1 MKKTEKKRRKAWLW
15 VLLIVL
21 LVLTA
26 AAFGLYR
33 WQENNIEA
41 VKNYTQYTQ
50 EELEVKL
57 QENTQQ
63 VQEMLDQALEAARE
77 VDAKEQEAPVEVQP
91 AEVPAEQTSTQQP
104 SVQQQPPAEKKPTYE
119 ELLKAIIDKIY
130 ALRSEYVGALEGLED
145 EGIAAYKAIPAEKR
159 KGKYLVEFASTYIS
173 KASKLESDCD
183 KKMDGLVAELE
194 ALQKQ
199 YGQSDE
205 LVQQVI
211 DTYAKEKSLKKAWY
225 MSQLEKRG
233 MV

>member
-1 MKKTEKKRRKAWLW
+1 MKNTKRAGRRKWPW
-15 VLLIVL
+15 VLLVIL
-21 LVLTA
+21 LILA
-26 AAFGLYR
+26 AGVFGLYK

-63 VQEMLDQALEAARE
+63 VQQILDKALENAKE
-77 VDAKEQEAPVEVQP
+77 VDAKEAAEAETPKQETASQPV
-91 AEVPAEQTSTQQP
+91 
-104 SVQQQPPAEKKPTYE
+104 EKKPTYE
-119 ELLKAIIDKIY
+119 ELLKAIIDKVY

-145 EGIAAYKAIPAEKR
+145 EGVAAYKNIPAEQR
-159 KGKYLVEFASTYIS
+159 KGKYLGDFASTYIS
-173 KASKLESDCD
+173 KAYKLEVECD

-211 DTYAKEKSLKKAWY
+211 DTYASEKSLKKAWY
-225 MSQLEKRG
+225 MSELEKRG

>member
-1 MKKTEKKRRKAWLW
+1 MKNTKRTDRRKWPW
-15 VLLIVL
+15 VLLTIL
-21 LVLTA
+21 LILAVGV
-26 AAFGLYR
+26 FGLYK

-41 VKNYTQYTQ
+41 VKNYSQYTQ

-63 VQEMLDQALEAARE
+63 VQEILDKALENAKE
-77 VDAKEQEAPVEVQP
+77 VDAQEAEKEAAAAETPKQETPV
-91 AEVPAEQTSTQQP
+91 
-104 SVQQQPPAEKKPTYE
+104 QPPAEKKPTYE
-119 ELLKAIIDKIY
+119 ELLKAIIDKVY
-130 ALRSEYVGALEGLED
+130 ALRSEYVGALETLED
-145 EGIAAYKAIPAEKR
+145 EGVAAYKNIPVEKR
-159 KGKYLVEFASTYIS
+159 KGKYLVDFASTYIS
-173 KASKLESDCD
+173 KAYKLETECD

-211 DTYAKEKSLKKAWY
+211 DTYASEKSLKKAWY
-225 MSQLEKRG
+225 MSELEKRG

>member
-1 MKKTEKKRRKAWLW
+1 MKKTEKKRRRTWLW
-15 VLLIVL
+15 VLLVVL

-26 AAFGLYR
+26 AAFGIYR

-63 VQEMLDQALEAARE
+63 VQEMLDKALETARE
-77 VDAKEQEAPVEVQP
+77 VDAKEQEVLVEPQP
-91 AEVPAEQTSTQQP
+91 EDVPAEQTSP
-104 SVQQQPPAEKKPTYE
+104 QQPPAEKKPNYE
-119 ELLKAIIDKIY
+119 ELLKAIVDKIY

-173 KASKLESDCD
+173 KASKLETDCD

>member
-1 MKKTEKKRRKAWLW
+1 MKNTKRTGRRKWPW
-15 VLLIVL
+15 VLLTVL
-21 LVLTA
+21 LILAVGV
-26 AAFGLYR
+26 FGLYK

-41 VKNYTQYTQ
+41 VKNYSQYTQ

-63 VQEMLDQALEAARE
+63 VQEILDKALENAKE
-77 VDAKEQEAPVEVQP
+77 VDAQEVEKEAAAETPKQETPV
-91 AEVPAEQTSTQQP
+91 
-104 SVQQQPPAEKKPTYE
+104 QPPAEKKPTYE
-119 ELLKAIIDKIY
+119 ELLKAIIDKVY
-130 ALRSEYVGALEGLED
+130 ALRSEYVGALETLED
-145 EGIAAYKAIPAEKR
+145 EGVAAYKNIPVEKR
-159 KGKYLVEFASTYIS
+159 KGKYLVDFASTYIS
-173 KASKLESDCD
+173 KAYKLETECD

-211 DTYAKEKSLKKAWY
+211 DTYASEKSLKKAWY
-225 MSQLEKRG
+225 MSELEKRG

>member
-1 MKKTEKKRRKAWLW
+1 MKNTKRAGRRKWPWILL
-15 VLLIVL
+15 VILLIL
-21 LVLTA
+21 A
-26 AAFGLYR
+26 AGVFGLYK

-63 VQEMLDQALEAARE
+63 VQQILDKALENAKE
-77 VDAKEQEAPVEVQP
+77 VDAKEEADAEPTKQETV
-91 AEVPAEQTSTQQP
+91 S
-104 SVQQQPPAEKKPTYE
+104 QPPAEKKPTYE
-119 ELLKAIIDKIY
+119 ELLKAIIDKVY
-130 ALRSEYVGALEGLED
+130 ALRSEYVGALEALED
-145 EGIAAYKAIPAEKR
+145 EGVAAYKNIPAEQR
-159 KGKYLVEFASTYIS
+159 KGKYLVDFASTYIS
-173 KASKLESDCD
+173 KAYKLEVECD

-211 DTYAKEKSLKKAWY
+211 DTYASEKSLKKAWY
-225 MSQLEKRG
+225 MSELEKRG

>member
-1 MKKTEKKRRKAWLW
+1 MKKAKKRRFWILPA
-15 VLLIVL
+15 IL
-21 LVLTA
+21 LVLA
-26 AAFGLYR
+26 AGVFGLYR

-41 VKNYTQYTQ
+41 VKNYTRYTQ

-63 VQEMLDQALEAARE
+63 VQEILDKALETARE
-77 VDAKEQEAPVEVQP
+77 VDAQQSQEHDTVPVTPETSETPESTAPAP
-91 AEVPAEQTSTQQP
+91 
-104 SVQQQPPAEKKPTYE
+104 QPPAEQKPTYE
-119 ELLKAIIDKIY
+119 ELLKAIVDKVY
-130 ALRSEYVGALEGLED
+130 ALRSEYVGALEALED
-145 EGIAAYKAIPAEKR
+145 DGIAAYQARPAEKR
-159 KGKYLVEFASTYIS
+159 KGNYLVDFASTYIS
-173 KASKLESDCD
+173 KASQLETDCD

-211 DTYAKEKSLKKAWY
+211 DTYANEKSLKKAWY
-225 MSQLEKRG
+225 MSELEKRG

>member
-1 MKKTEKKRRKAWLW
+1 MKNTKRAGRRKWPW
-15 VLLIVL
+15 VLLVIL
-21 LVLTA
+21 LILA
-26 AAFGLYR
+26 AGVFGLYK

-63 VQEMLDQALEAARE
+63 VQQILDKALENAKE
-77 VDAKEQEAPVEVQP
+77 VDAKEAAEAEPPKQETVSQPV
-91 AEVPAEQTSTQQP
+91 
-104 SVQQQPPAEKKPTYE
+104 EKKPTYE
-119 ELLKAIIDKIY
+119 ELLKAIIDKVY

-145 EGIAAYKAIPAEKR
+145 EGVAAYKNIPAEQR
-159 KGKYLVEFASTYIS
+159 KGKYLVDFASTYIS
-173 KASKLESDCD
+173 KAYKLEVECD

-211 DTYAKEKSLKKAWY
+211 DTYASEKSLKKAWY
-225 MSQLEKRG
+225 MSELEKRG

>member
-1 MKKTEKKRRKAWLW
+1 MKYKRYRRRRWPV
-15 VLLIVL
+15 VLLILL
-21 LVLTA
+21 LVLMA

-50 EELEVKL
+50 EELEVQL

-63 VQEMLDQALEAARE
+63 VHEMLESALETARQ
-77 VDAKEQEAPVEVQP
+77 VDAMQAQQVEDASENEVPSQQTSAEQAPSQQAP
-91 AEVPAEQTSTQQP
+91 AENKP
-104 SVQQQPPAEKKPTYE
+104 SYE
-119 ELLKAIIDKIY
+119 DLLKAIIDRVY
-130 ALRSEYVGALEGLED
+130 ALRSEYVSALEGLEKD
-145 EGIAAYKAIPAEKR
+145 GIAAYKAIPAEKR
-159 KGKYLVEFASTYIS
+159 KGKYLVEFASTYIA
-173 KASKLESDCD
+173 KASKLEGDCD
-183 KKMDGLVAELE
+183 KKMDALVAELE

-199 YGQSDE
+199 YNQSNE

-225 MSQLEKRG
+225 MSELQKRG

>member
-1 MKKTEKKRRKAWLW
+1 MKHKRTRRRKWPW
-15 VLLIVL
+15 VLLAVVL
-21 LVLTA
+21 FLA
-26 AAFGLYR
+26 AAVFGLYR

-63 VQEMLDQALEAARE
+63 VQEILDKALETARE
-77 VDAKEQEAPVEVQP
+77 VDAQQAGETSEAALKPSTEAQAPKEETPARQP
-91 AEVPAEQTSTQQP
+91 AAEQ
-104 SVQQQPPAEKKPTYE
+104 KPTYE
-119 ELLKAIIDKIY
+119 ELLKAIIDKVY
-130 ALRSEYVGALEGLED
+130 ALRSEYVGALETLED

-159 KGKYLVEFASTYIS
+159 KGTYLVDFASTYIS
-173 KASKLESDCD
+173 KASKLETECD

-211 DTYAKEKSLKKAWY
+211 DTYANEKSLKKAWY
-225 MSQLEKRG
+225 MSELEKRG

>member
-1 MKKTEKKRRKAWLW
+1 MKNTKRTGRRKWPW
-15 VLLIVL
+15 VLLAIL
-21 LVLTA
+21 LILAVGV
-26 AAFGLYR
+26 FGLYK

-41 VKNYTQYTQ
+41 VKNYSQYTQ

-63 VQEMLDQALEAARE
+63 VQEILDKALENAKE
-77 VDAKEQEAPVEVQP
+77 VDAQEVEKEAAAAETPKQETPV
-91 AEVPAEQTSTQQP
+91 
-104 SVQQQPPAEKKPTYE
+104 QPPAEKKPTYE
-119 ELLKAIIDKIY
+119 ELLKAIIDKVY
-130 ALRSEYVGALEGLED
+130 ALRSEYVGALETLED
-145 EGIAAYKAIPAEKR
+145 EGVAAYKNIPVEKR
-159 KGKYLVEFASTYIS
+159 KGKYLVDFASTYIS
-173 KASKLESDCD
+173 KAYKLETECD

-211 DTYAKEKSLKKAWY
+211 DTYASEKSLKKAWY
-225 MSQLEKRG
+225 MSELEKRG

>member
-1 MKKTEKKRRKAWLW
+1 MKRTKNGRRKWPW
-15 VLLIVL
+15 VLLIVFL
-21 LVLTA
+21 ILAVA
-26 AAFGLYR
+26 GYSLYR

-50 EELEVKL
+50 EELEVQL

-63 VQEMLDQALEAARE
+63 VQDMLEAALAAAQE
-77 VDAKEQEAPVEVQP
+77 IDARQQLQGTDEEDRPDAIEQTV
-91 AEVPAEQTSTQQP
+91 AEQTVP
-104 SVQQQPPAEKKPTYE
+104 VEKKPSYE
-119 ELLKAIIDKIY
+119 ELLKAIVDKVY
-130 ALRSEYVGALEGLED
+130 ALRKEYVDALEKLED
-145 EGIAAYKAIPAEKR
+145 DGIAAYKAIPAEKR
-159 KGKYLVEFASTYIS
+159 KGKYLVDFASTYIS
-173 KASKLESDCD
+173 KASGLEKDCD

-199 YGQSDE
+199 FGQSDE

-225 MSQLEKRG
+225 MSELEKRG

>member
-1 MKKTEKKRRKAWLW
+1 MKKTERKKRRSWPW
-15 VLLIVL
+15 ILLIVL
-21 LVLTA
+21 LVLA
-26 AAFGLYR
+26 AVALGLYR

-63 VQEMLDQALEAARE
+63 VQEMLDKALEAARE
-77 VDAKEQEAPVEVQP
+77 VDAQEQEAPVEAQP
-91 AEVPAEQTSTQQP
+91 EEVPAEQTPTQQP
-104 SVQQQPPAEKKPTYE
+104 SVQQPPAEKKPTYE
-119 ELLKAIIDKIY
+119 ELLKAIVDKIY
-130 ALRSEYVGALEGLED
+130 ALRSEYVGALEDLED

-199 YGQSDE
+199 YGQNDE

>member
-1 MKKTEKKRRKAWLW
+1 MKNTKRAGRRKWPW
-15 VLLIVL
+15 VLLVIL
-21 LVLTA
+21 LILA
-26 AAFGLYR
+26 AGVFGLYK

-63 VQEMLDQALEAARE
+63 VQQILDKALENAKE
-77 VDAKEQEAPVEVQP
+77 VDAKEAAEAETPKQETASQPV
-91 AEVPAEQTSTQQP
+91 
-104 SVQQQPPAEKKPTYE
+104 EKKPTYE
-119 ELLKAIIDKIY
+119 ELLKAIIDKVY

-145 EGIAAYKAIPAEKR
+145 EGVAAYKNIPAEQR
-159 KGKYLVEFASTYIS
+159 KGKYLVDFASTYIS
-173 KASKLESDCD
+173 KAYKLEVECD

-211 DTYAKEKSLKKAWY
+211 DTYASEKSLKKAWY
-225 MSQLEKRG
+225 MSELEKRG